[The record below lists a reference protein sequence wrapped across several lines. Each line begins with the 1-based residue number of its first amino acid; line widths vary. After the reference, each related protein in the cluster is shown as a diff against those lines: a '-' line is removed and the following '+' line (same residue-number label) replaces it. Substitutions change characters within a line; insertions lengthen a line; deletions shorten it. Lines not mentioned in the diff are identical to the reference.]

1 MEKKQI
7 EQKIGVIIS
16 ELIEKMNFSVTIEI
30 EKDTDSEISALV
42 YNIKTSDSSF
52 LIGQYGMNLQALQ
65 HIARII
71 ARKKIADP
79 INFILDV
86 NSYRKEKNDSIIH
99 LASAMADEACA
110 KKETITM
117 RPMTAYERRIIH
129 LELSKNTKVKTQSV
143 GDGEDRRISITPIID

>member
-7 EQKIGVIIS
+7 EQEISTIIS
-16 ELIEKMNFSVTIEI
+16 ELIEKMGFSVIIEI
-30 EKDTDSEISALV
+30 EKDADSEFSALV

-65 HIARII
+65 HMIRII
-71 ARKKIADP
+71 VRKKITDP

-86 NSYRKEKNDSIIH
+86 NNYRKEKNDSIIH

-117 RPMTAYERRIIH
+117 RPMTAYERRVVH
-129 LELSKNTKVKTQSV
+129 LELSKNKKVKTQSV